1 MDKSTE
7 QLNRKGI
14 IKEAFKKTVD
24 SSPWVLKKLN
34 SSFAVYYIPFAITF
48 LFLAYTFWF
57 PPSFALARY
66 VMPSLLVMVGM
77 AFASFLTPYYV
88 RQYNEQGSTEPF
100 KDFVRDNVTALVI
113 NHIKKFLS
121 ILLHSLLLIIPGIIK
136 CIRLTF
142 VTQTTFFDK
151 NCKEGRLSALKA
163 SQDLTKGFLWPLCL
177 ALIAVFLGMTGI
189 SMLLKF
195 TLKWILASS
204 SNPVL
209 SSITDG
215 FGLTIDF
222 YFHNLALI
230 FMTQLYFS
238 LKTARSEI

>member
-1 MDKSTE
+1 M
-7 QLNRKGI
+7 
-14 IKEAFKKTVD
+14 D

-34 SSFAVYYIPFAITF
+34 SSFAFYYLSFAIIC

-57 PPSFALARY
+57 PPGFELARY
-66 VMPSLLVMVGM
+66 VMPSLFVMVGM
-77 AFASFLTPYYV
+77 AFAVFLTPYYV

-100 KDFVRDNVTALVI
+100 KHFVRDNVTALVV
-113 NHIKKFLS
+113 NQIKKFLF
-121 ILLHSLLLIIPGIIK
+121 ILLYSLLLIIPGIIK

-142 VTQTTFFDK
+142 VTQTTFFEK
-151 NCKEGRLSALKA
+151 TGQEGQLSALKA
-163 SQDLTKGFLWPLCL
+163 SQDLTKGFFWPLCL
-177 ALIAVFLGMTGI
+177 TLVSVFLGITGV

-195 TLKWILASS
+195 ILKLILAG
-204 SNPVL
+204 SNNPIL
-209 SSITDG
+209 SLINDG
-215 FGLTIDF
+215 FGLTMDF